1 MSYKEI
7 YQRSIED
14 REGFWREQAK
24 ELTWYLFP
32 QTILSKTDEDL
43 YQWFEDGKLNMS
55 YLCLDYH
62 IEQGRGEQVAIIYD
76 SPATGQVQKFT
87 YNEVKTRVAKL
98 AGVLKKLQVVKGDT
112 VVIYMP
118 MIPEAVFAMLA
129 CARLGAIHSVVFGG
143 FAPHELAIRIDDA
156 KPKLVISSN
165 YGIEFEKKIEYK
177 PLLDRAIEESSHKP
191 SYMIII
197 EREGLLITYKKN
209 FDLNY
214 SQFMEQAEE
223 AKPVEVNS
231 TDPLYIL
238 YTSGTTG
245 KPKGIVRDTG
255 GYATALK
262 FTMSHIYNVK
272 AGNTFWSASDVGW
285 VVGHSYIV
293 YGPLLHG
300 CTTVLFEGKPIRT
313 PDAGTFWRVIADHKV
328 NTFFTAPTAIRAIK
342 KEDPEGELIKK
353 YNLSHLNLIFL
364 AGERFDPATFNW
376 LGEKSNK
383 PIIDHWWQTESGWPM
398 LGIQCGD
405 EYLKPKSGSSNFPIC
420 GYEIDILDEDGQKLG
435 RKEEGFVSLKLPLP
449 PGTLMNL
456 WQDTEN
462 FKSSYLSKF
471 EGYYLSGDGGYIDEE
486 GYYFIMGRIDDVI
499 NVAGHRLSTGEME
512 EILASHEAIA
522 ECAVVGIEDE
532 LRGQRPIGL
541 VVLKDGKSLTEMQL
555 EEDTVAMVRD
565 KIGAVAFYRNTILVK
580 RLPKTRSGKILRKT
594 MRMIAD
600 GKSFNIP
607 STIDDPSILE
617 EISKRMKER
626 KVGVAFQ

>member
-1 MSYKEI
+1 M
-7 YQRSIED
+7 
-14 REGFWREQAK
+14 
-24 ELTWYLFP
+24 
-32 QTILSKTDEDL
+32 
-43 YQWFEDGKLNMS
+43 
-55 YLCLDYH
+55 
-62 IEQGRGEQVAIIYD
+62 
-76 SPATGQVQKFT
+76 
-87 YNEVKTRVAKL
+87 
-98 AGVLKKLQVVKGDT
+98 
-112 VVIYMP
+112 
-118 MIPEAVFAMLA
+118 
-129 CARLGAIHSVVFGG
+129 
-143 FAPHELAIRIDDA
+143 
-156 KPKLVISSN
+156 
-165 YGIEFEKKIEYK
+165 
-177 PLLDRAIEESSHKP
+177 
-191 SYMIII
+191 
-197 EREGLLITYKKN
+197 
-209 FDLNY
+209 
-214 SQFMEQAEE
+214 
-223 AKPVEVNS
+223 
-231 TDPLYIL
+231 
-238 YTSGTTG
+238 
-245 KPKGIVRDTG
+245 
-255 GYATALK
+255 
-262 FTMSHIYNVK
+262 
-272 AGNTFWSASDVGW
+272 
-285 VVGHSYIV
+285 
-293 YGPLLHG
+293 
-300 CTTVLFEGKPIRT
+300 
-313 PDAGTFWRVIADHKV
+313 
-328 NTFFTAPTAIRAIK
+328 
-342 KEDPEGELIKK
+342 
-353 YNLSHLNLIFL
+353 
-364 AGERFDPATFNW
+364 
-376 LGEKSNK
+376 
-383 PIIDHWWQTESGWPM
+383 
-398 LGIQCGD
+398 
-405 EYLKPKSGSSNFPIC
+405 
-420 GYEIDILDEDGQKLG
+420 DEDGQKLG